1 MSLTPDDI
9 RAIVTAFDTSDW
21 TELSLQHGDTRLEM
35 SRAEIRTLPIAPI
48 APAAPAAPAA
58 AELPA
63 PATAPTPTAEPSIDV
78 PPTVTPTPTGPESA
92 SEGVSV
98 LAPTVGL
105 FWKSPQPGAPP
116 FVEVGQQVSADD
128 TVCIVEVMKLMSHV
142 KAGVA
147 GVVIRVSVEDGAM
160 VEHGDTLVIIAP
172 AAA

>member
-9 RAIVTAFDTSDW
+9 RAIVTAFDNSDW

-35 SRAEIRTLPIAPI
+35 SRTDNRTLP
-48 APAAPAAPAA
+48 PAAAGLAA

-63 PATAPTPTAEPSIDV
+63 PATAPTPAAEPSIEV
-78 PPTVTPTPTGPESA
+78 PPTLTPTPTGPESA
-92 SEGVSV
+92 AEGVPV

-116 FVEVGQQVSADD
+116 FVEVGQHVSADD

-160 VEHGDTLVIIAP
+160 VEHGEALVIIAP